1 MIYDIEL
8 INFFIKIIQKYI
20 SENIYRRKKKRI
32 PYRKTI
38 DLLEKLF
45 FTSENM
51 CLHSVKIN
59 NEYSQYI
66 ETGVNRDKNKRHL
79 KCDYCNF
86 SFNYMIHTK
95 HFFIAQTKLWIPPL
109 CDNPTFI

>member
-20 SENIYRRKKKRI
+20 SENIYRPKKKRI

-66 ETGVNRDKNKRHL
+66 ETDVNRYKKKD
-79 KCDYCNF
+79 
-86 SFNYMIHTK
+86 I
-95 HFFIAQTKLWIPPL
+95 
-109 CDNPTFI
+109 